1 MSASRR
7 SYAPATA
14 AEHAMTRPWDR
25 RALDP
30 LIERGLAIAPSAPGF
45 DAYRDDVVMEGHP
58 DAVARPRSEADIAEI
73 LAHAHAHSVPV
84 TFAGGQTSLTG
95 GSVAEEGLLVALEK
109 MDRILDVERD
119 PETGGMVAIA
129 EPGILLGDLQRTLE
143 ERGWFYPPDPT
154 SRDEAQLGATV
165 ATNATGEDT
174 LLYGPTRRWV
184 RELRVV
190 TADGATRTLRR
201 PRESHP
207 PEEKATAGYYPAE
220 HEIDLLIGSEG
231 TLAAVTRVTVD
242 LIACPPGFFS
252 GLAFFPSLLSALH
265 FVVAARRDAG
275 LQPRALE
282 LFDRAALEIARDN
295 PEGIVWPDATGAA
308 IAFKQEYRD
317 TAERDAR
324 QDAWLEAIEAALK
337 LDAASGMAD
346 AVVVMDDPAAR
357 GRLRAFRHRVPA
369 TLNERVGKYRRQGGG
384 KLGTDWWVPYPEIP
398 EFLEGWRRRI
408 EAERIQTVM
417 FGHIGNGHPH
427 VNFLPRDAD
436 EKERASS
443 LLVEMCRGAV
453 ARGGGVAGEHGLGK
467 LKRDLLSVQYPE
479 ARVAAMRAIK
489 RRWDPRWILGRG
501 NLFPLEDI

>member
-1 MSASRR
+1 
-7 SYAPATA
+7 
-14 AEHAMTRPWDR
+14 MTRTWDR
-25 RALDP
+25 HALDP
-30 LIERGLAIAPSAPGF
+30 LFERGLAIAPSAPGF

-58 DAVARPRSEADIAEI
+58 DAVARPRSEAEIAEI
-73 LAHAHAHSVPV
+73 LTHAHAHSVPV

-95 GSVAEEGLLVALEK
+95 GSVAMDGLLVALEK
-109 MDRILDVERD
+109 MDRLVDVGRD
-119 PETGGMVAIA
+119 PETGGMVAVA
-129 EPGILLGDLQRTLE
+129 EPGILLGDFQRALE
-143 ERGWFYPPDPT
+143 DRGWFYPPDPT

-190 TADGATRTLRR
+190 TADGAVRSLRR
-201 PRESHP
+201 PRDSRP

-242 LIACPPGFFS
+242 LIARPPGFFS
-252 GLAFFPSLLSALH
+252 GLAFFPSLASALR

-275 LQPRALE
+275 LEPRALE

-317 TAERDAR
+317 AVERDSR
-324 QDAWLEAIEAALK
+324 LDAWLGSIETSLK
-337 LDAASGMAD
+337 LDAARAMAD

-369 TLNERVGKYRRQGGG
+369 TLNERVGKYRQEGGG

-398 EFLEGWRRRI
+398 EFLEGWRRRLEVEKI
-408 EAERIQTVM
+408 ETVM

-436 EKERASS
+436 EKERVHG
-443 LLVEMCRGAV
+443 LLLEMCRGAV
-453 ARGGGVAGEHGLGK
+453 ALGGGVAGEHGLGK
-467 LKRDLLSVQYPE
+467 LKRGLLAVQYPE
-479 ARVAAMRAIK
+479 VRIAAMREIK
-489 RRWDPRWILGRG
+489 RRWDPHWILGRG
-501 NLFPLEDI
+501 NLFPPENS

>member
-1 MSASRR
+1 
-7 SYAPATA
+7 
-14 AEHAMTRPWDR
+14 MTRTWDR

-30 LIERGLAIAPSAPGF
+30 LLERGLAIGPSTPGF

-58 DAVARPRSEADIAEI
+58 DAVARPRSEAEIVEI
-73 LAHAHAHSVPV
+73 LAHAHAHRVPI

-95 GSVAEEGLLVALEK
+95 GSVAPDGLLVALEK
-109 MDRILDVERD
+109 MDRILDVGRD
-119 PETGGMVAIA
+119 PETGGMVAVA
-129 EPGILLGDLQRTLE
+129 EPGIFLGDFQRALE
-143 ERGWFYPPDPT
+143 DRGWFYPPDPT

-190 TADGATRTLRR
+190 AADGTARTLRR
-201 PRESHP
+201 PHESRP
-207 PEEKATAGYYPAE
+207 TEEKATAGYYPAD
-220 HEIDLLIGSEG
+220 HEIDLMIGSEG
-231 TLAAVTRVTVD
+231 TLAAITRVTVD
-242 LIACPPGFFS
+242 LIERPPGFFA
-252 GLAFFPSLLSALH
+252 GLAFFPSLLSALR
-265 FVVAARRDAG
+265 FVVEARRNAA

-317 TAERDAR
+317 LAERDAR
-324 QDAWLEAIEAALK
+324 LDAWLLAIEASLAP
-337 LDAASGMAD
+337 DAASPMAD
-346 AVVVMDDPAAR
+346 AVIVMDDPPSRA
-357 GRLRAFRHRVPA
+357 RLRAFRHRVPA
-369 TLNERVGKYRRQGGG
+369 TLNEKVGTYRQQGGG

-398 EFLEGWRRRI
+398 EFLEGWRRRL
-408 EAERIQTVM
+408 EVERIQTVM

-427 VNFLPRDAD
+427 VNFLPRDAG
-436 EKERASS
+436 EKERAKS

-467 LKRDLLSVQYPE
+467 LKRDLLAIQYPE
-479 ARVAAMRAIK
+479 ARIAAMRDIK
-489 RRWDPRWILGRG
+489 RRWDPNWILGRG
-501 NLFPLEDI
+501 NLFSPEDS

>member
-1 MSASRR
+1 
-7 SYAPATA
+7 
-14 AEHAMTRPWDR
+14 MTRAWDR

-30 LIERGLAIAPSAPGF
+30 LFERGLAIDSSAPGF
-45 DAYRDDVVMEGHP
+45 DAYRDDVVLEGHP
-58 DAVARPRSEADIAEI
+58 DAVARPRSEAEIVEI
-73 LAHAHAHSVPV
+73 LAHAHAHRVPV

-95 GSVAEEGLLVALEK
+95 GSVAQEGLVVALEK
-109 MDRILDVERD
+109 LDHILDVGRD
-119 PETGGMVAIA
+119 AETGAMVAVA
-129 EPGILLGDLQRTLE
+129 EPGILLGEFQRALE
-143 ERGWFYPPDPT
+143 EHGWFYPPDPT

-184 RELRVV
+184 RELNVV
-190 TADGATRTLRR
+190 TADGAVRTLRR
-201 PRESHP
+201 PSQSRP

-231 TLAAVTRVTVD
+231 TLAAITRVTVD
-242 LIACPPGFFS
+242 VIARPAGLFS
-252 GLAFFPSLLSALH
+252 GLAFFPSLLGALR

-295 PEGIVWPDATGAA
+295 PEGIAWPAATGAA
-308 IAFKQEYRD
+308 VAFKQEYRD
-317 TAERDAR
+317 GAERDAR
-324 QDAWLEAIEAALK
+324 LAAWLGAIEAAVT
-337 LDAASGMAD
+337 LDGAPAMAD
-346 AVVVMDDPAAR
+346 TVLVMDDPAAR
-357 GRLRAFRHRVPA
+357 ARLRAFRHRVPA
-369 TLNERVGKYRRQGGG
+369 TLNERVGKYREQGGG

-436 EKERASS
+436 EKRRAES
-443 LLVEMCRGAV
+443 LLMEMCRGAV

-467 LKRDLLSVQYPE
+467 LKRDLLAVQHPE
-479 ARVAAMRAIK
+479 ARIAAMRDIK
-489 RRWDPRWILGRG
+489 RRWDPHWILGRG
-501 NLFPLEDI
+501 NLFPPEDV